1 MGWEERGGRQYYYR
15 SRRVEGRVCKEYF
28 GTGPVAEI
36 VAQLDK
42 EDRRGRKEEAEAWRE
57 ERQRLEALEEPVKEL
72 CDAAETLAR
81 AALVAAGYR
90 QHNRGE
96 WRKRRERP
104 G

>member
-1 MGWEERGGRQYYYR
+1 MPWEERGGRHYYYR

-28 GTGPVAEI
+28 GTGPVADI
-36 VAQLDK
+36 VAQWDEQK
-42 EDRRGRKEEAEAWRE
+42 RRGREEEAEALRE

-72 CDAAETLAR
+72 CDTAETLAR

-90 QHNRGE
+90 QHHRGE

-104 G
+104 S